1 MLFRNNGY
9 NKYLQIQMKNK
20 NVIVT
25 GGGGFLGKAIV
36 KKLLEKQINVTSFSR
51 TFYPELEKMGVEQIQ
66 GDLVN
71 RTDVETALDKIDVVF
86 HVAAKPGIWG
96 PYETF
101 FQANVTGTQN
111 VISACLKN
119 KVKQLIYTSSPSVI
133 FDEFDMENVDESVSY
148 PEKYLAPYPETKAMA
163 EKLVRNAVK
172 KGLNAII
179 LRPHLIWGPEDNHL
193 VPGIIRR
200 AKTLK
205 RVGRKDDLVDTIYV
219 DNAADAHI
227 LAFEKLLENPSLSGN
242 VYFVSQ
248 DEPVSKWTMANAF
261 LNAAG
266 YPPIKGHISAKTAY
280 IAGSI
285 FEVVYKLLQIKKDP
299 PMTRFAAKELATS
312 HWFNIS
318 KAKKELGYIPRVST
332 EQGLKK
338 LKLWFSSME

>member
-1 MLFRNNGY
+1 M
-9 NKYLQIQMKNK
+9 QMKIK
-20 NVIVT
+20 NAMVT

-36 KKLLEKQINVTSFSR
+36 NKLLEKQISVTSFSR
-51 TFYPELEKMGVEQIQ
+51 AFYPELEKKGVAQIQ
-66 GDLVN
+66 GDLVSK
-71 RTDVETALDKIDVVF
+71 TDVETALDKMDVVF

-101 FQANVTGTQN
+101 FQANVTGTRN

-163 EKLVRNAVK
+163 EKLVKNAVK

-179 LRPHLIWGPEDNHL
+179 IRPHLIWGPEDNHL

-200 AKTLK
+200 AKSLK

-248 DEPVSKWTMANAF
+248 DEPVSKWAMANAF
-261 LNAAG
+261 LDAAG

-285 FEVVYKLLQIKKDP
+285 FEVVYRLFQIKKDP

-318 KAKKELGYIPRVST
+318 KAKEELGYRPRVST

-338 LKLWFSSME
+338 LKRWFSSME